1 MDYQSDNIYSSDEYL
16 ANNPTL
22 DSEDSVW
29 KINNIIKH
37 IDKLFIGSL
46 LNNEEIVLMDV
57 GGGAGIILRGVT
69 EYIVNKYNIAVKKIT
84 LDLSPGILS
93 SKLQITPMYIKH

>member
-1 MDYQSDNIYSSDEYL
+1 MLDYQSDNIYSSDEYL
-16 ANNPTL
+16 AKNPSL
-22 DSEDSVW
+22 DSEDSAW
-29 KINNIIKH
+29 KIDNIIKL

-69 EYIVNKYNIAVKKIT
+69 EYIRTY
-84 LDLSPGILS
+84 PWG
-93 SKLQITPMYIKH
+93 